1 MSEWVPAQRSQVRI
15 GDAERDQ
22 AVSALGEHFVA
33 GRLTQDEFD
42 ERSDTATKARYA
54 DELAPLFADLPEPA
68 GQVRP
73 TQAWAPGRRSG
84 PPPFVWFAPVAFGL
98 FALAVVLTAPWV
110 LWLLFGLLLFR
121 GPWRH
126 RHPRHWQGHPHWQ
139 DGRQYQYR
147 R

>member
-1 MSEWVPAQRSQVRI
+1 MSEWLPAQRRQVRI

-54 DELAPLFADLPEPA
+54 EDLLPLFDDLPGPVEPVQP
-68 GQVRP
+68 QVRRP
-73 TQAWAPGRRSG
+73 G
-84 PPPFVWFAPVAFGL
+84 PPPFVFLAPVVFGL

-126 RHPRHWQGHPHWQ
+126 HHHRRQHWNGH
-139 DGRQYQYR
+139 YQYHR
-147 R
+147 